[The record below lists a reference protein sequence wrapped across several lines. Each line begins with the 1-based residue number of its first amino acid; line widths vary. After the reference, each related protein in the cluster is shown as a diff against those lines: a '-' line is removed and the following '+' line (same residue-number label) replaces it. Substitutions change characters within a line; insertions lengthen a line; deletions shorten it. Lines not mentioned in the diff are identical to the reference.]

1 MNVDLSHVRIGYAPS
16 DESLSRPGDRRRFV
30 AYAKHRNLK
39 YEFAREDQDYDILIL
54 APGADITHWLR
65 HTSNKTKLIVDTV
78 DSYLAI
84 PRLDIK
90 ALLRGP
96 AKFVFGDTRYLA
108 WNFNHALKEIC
119 RRADAVV
126 CSTIEQKNDL
136 LPLCENVH
144 IVLDIHDMYISAQKL
159 RYSAGEVFNFVWE
172 GLPLNVRFFSEI
184 RSELLHIQAKHK
196 FALHLVTD
204 LQYGRF
210 LSGKAMKGSTIDL
223 IAGMFDRV
231 YLYSWNELM
240 APAIIS
246 SCDLALIPVPLDD
259 PLNAGKPEN
268 KLLIFWR
275 LGVPAVVSATPA
287 YARVM
292 QQSGIGMAAR
302 TSQDWELLLD
312 RYMTDE
318 AARRD
323 AGQRGKRYA
332 EEHYGFEKIFH
343 QWDSVI
349 KSVFPG

>member
-1 MNVDLSHVRIGYAPS
+1 MNLDLSHVRIGYAPS
-16 DESLSRPGDRRRFV
+16 DESLNRPGDRRRFA

-39 YEFAREDQDYDILIL
+39 FEFAHEGEDYDLLLL
-54 APGADITHWLR
+54 APGTDITPWLR
-65 HTSNKTKLIVDTV
+65 NAGKKTKLIVDTI

-96 AKFVFGDTRYLA
+96 AKFVFGDTRYLV
-108 WNFNHALKEIC
+108 WNFNSALKEIC

-126 CSTIEQKNDL
+126 CSTIEQKNDI

-144 IVLDIHDMYISAQKL
+144 IILDVHDYCKTAVK
-159 RYSAGEVFNFVWE
+159 RDYAAGAVFNFVWE

-184 RSELLHIQAKHK
+184 RSELLRIQARQS

-204 LQYGRF
+204 VQYGRF
-210 LSGKAMKGSTIDL
+210 LSGKLMKGSTIDL
-223 IAGMFDRV
+223 IAGMFDQV
-231 YLYSWNELM
+231 YLYSWSELL
-240 APAIIS
+240 APVIIA

-275 LGVPAVVSATPA
+275 LGVPAIVSATPA

-292 QQSGIGMAAR
+292 QQSDIGMAAR
-302 TSQDWELLLD
+302 TSEDWSRLLD
-312 RYMTDE
+312 RYMSDE

-332 EEHYGFEKIFH
+332 EEHYGFEKIFD

-349 KSVFPG
+349 KSVLD